1 MKLILKIFFVL
12 FCVFVQAQKKHYF
25 LIDSE
30 TKVKKKVKD
39 SASAVKFLD
48 SLAQTNYF
56 FTQLKEV
63 RKKGDST
70 EIFYDKGKNFNQ
82 TYVNISDSI
91 SDKTKLQ
98 KEFFTKN
105 LDSTKKS
112 INKKYIDE
120 GFAFSR
126 IKSKYKG
133 QKNGYPVVEIDINKN
148 NKRTIDN
155 FVVKGYTSV
164 PKRFIKNLEKEF
176 KGKTYDDK
184 NLIAINKSFQ
194 SHQFVALERPPQTL
208 FTKDS
213 TSIYLFMEKKKTNSF
228 DGVIGFGNDKTD
240 KFTLNGTLNVN
251 FRNIFNSFELINL
264 YWQRNPDKGQTFDL
278 QTDIPY
284 LFKSNVGL
292 NMKVNIFRQ
301 DSTFAN
307 VKALPAFYYHL
318 NSRNKLGLRGTFES
332 SSIIDTLYVQGK
344 DYSKKGIGIWFEMIE
359 PTDIDLFLYKTK
371 INAGYDY
378 LTTTYT
384 KDNIQ
389 SPQNQFY
396 FFGEHNYHINGNHF
410 LNLKAE
416 GAMMDSKIDFSANE
430 LYRFGGWNS
439 MRGFNE
445 NSLAADFFYYGSL
458 EYRYLIGS
466 QAFFD
471 VFGQYG
477 QLNNKSLNVKP
488 KLYSVGLGFN
498 FFIPIGLMSFQLS
511 NGNEFGNPFKFNDI
525 KIHWGILSR
534 F

>member
-1 MKLILKIFFVL
+1 V
-12 FCVFVQAQKKHYF
+12 
-25 LIDSE
+25 
-30 TKVKKKVKD
+30 
-39 SASAVKFLD
+39 
-48 SLAQTNYF
+48 
-56 FTQLKEV
+56 
-63 RKKGDST
+63 
-70 EIFYDKGKNFNQ
+70 
-82 TYVNISDSI
+82 
-91 SDKTKLQ
+91 
-98 KEFFTKN
+98 
-105 LDSTKKS
+105 
-112 INKKYIDE
+112 
-120 GFAFSR
+120 
-126 IKSKYKG
+126 
-133 QKNGYPVVEIDINKN
+133 
-148 NKRTIDN
+148 
-155 FVVKGYTSV
+155 
-164 PKRFIKNLEKEF
+164 
-176 KGKTYDDK
+176 
-184 NLIAINKSFQ
+184 
-194 SHQFVALERPPQTL
+194 
-208 FTKDS
+208 
-213 TSIYLFMEKKKTNSF
+213 
-228 DGVIGFGNDKTD
+228 
-240 KFTLNGTLNVN
+240 
-251 FRNIFNSFELINL
+251 NL

-278 QTDIPY
+278 QADVPY

-301 DSTFAN
+301 DSTYAN
-307 VKALPAFYYHL
+307 VKALPAFYYHI
-318 NSRNKLGLRGTFES
+318 NSRNKIGFRGTFES
-332 SSIIDTLYVQGK
+332 STIIDTLYVQGK
-344 DYSKKGIGIWFEMIE
+344 DYNKKGLGIWYEMVE

-371 INAGYDY
+371 ISAGYDY

-384 KDNIQ
+384 KDNIK

-410 LNLKAE
+410 LNIKAE

-445 NSLAADFFYYGSL
+445 NSLAADFYYYGSL
-458 EYRYLIGS
+458 EYRYLIGN